1 MIRFVRIS
9 FSLFLSAQSPK
20 VAAAA
25 ATQTHIAAEYFL
37 MDKVCWIQLEVA
49 LQPETD
55 EAGSLL
61 SAAVV
66 GRASVFSTGNQQ
78 MRSTSSLTVR
88 LSSTV
93 AARASAVFWRHVL
106 KDITV
111 HPGVLVDAQLPV
123 YAHVWSPGVSRI
135 SWAPHLMPVLLSLLS
150 MLQMALGVRTLQR
163 IAQY

>member
-1 MIRFVRIS
+1 MIRFVPRS
-9 FSLFLSAQSPK
+9 HCFGLLHHQN

-25 ATQTHIAAEYFL
+25 ATPTHIADEYFL
-37 MDKVCWIQLEVA
+37 GQKCLWIQLEVA
-49 LQPETD
+49 LQPETG

-66 GRASVFSTGNQQ
+66 GRASIFGAGSQQ

-93 AARASAVFWRHVL
+93 AARASAVFWRCVL

-111 HPGVLVDAQLPV
+111 RPGGLVDAQLPV
-123 YAHVWSPGVSRI
+123 YVHVRSPGVSRT
-135 SWAPHLMPVLLSLLS
+135 SWTPHLMPVLLSLLS
-150 MLQMALGVRTLQR
+150 MLLVALGMRTLQS